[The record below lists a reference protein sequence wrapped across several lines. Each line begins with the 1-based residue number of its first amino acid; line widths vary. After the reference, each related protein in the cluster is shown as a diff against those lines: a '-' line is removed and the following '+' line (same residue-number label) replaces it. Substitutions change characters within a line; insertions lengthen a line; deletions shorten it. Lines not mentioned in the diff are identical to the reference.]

1 MSRFLFL
8 CYSSRGGVCPRAG
21 AFLSRKIL
29 RLSVP
34 RRITVKTIVVTGG
47 TSGIGQALA
56 NTYLGRGDQ
65 VVVLGPDPVKGKKF
79 LDTAQRVGAA
89 DRAFFIEADLSL
101 VSENQRVIA
110 EIKDRFAAVDVLVL
124 CARYFRSHR
133 MVTSEGIEHNFA
145 LYYLSR
151 YLLGYGLADLM
162 NKAEAPVV
170 MNVAGPGVGAP
181 GIQWDDLGFERN
193 YDGWSAMFQGGRLND
208 LLGVSFAE
216 GGSTRRARYV
226 LLFPGGTRTGF
237 AGEFDAATAAHI
249 DQMKR
254 AAQPVEFTVPPIL
267 EIIDAPPR
275 EPLSAFVEGTPLSL
289 LRPAFDKGSAA
300 RLDSITRELLRDR
313 VRAS

>member
-1 MSRFLFL
+1 M
-8 CYSSRGGVCPRAG
+8 
-21 AFLSRKIL
+21 
-29 RLSVP
+29 
-34 RRITVKTIVVTGG
+34 KTIVVTGG

>member
-1 MSRFLFL
+1 M
-8 CYSSRGGVCPRAG
+8 
-21 AFLSRKIL
+21 
-29 RLSVP
+29 
-34 RRITVKTIVVTGG
+34 KTIVVTGG

-65 VVVLGPDPVKGKKF
+65 VVVIAPDPVKGRKF
-79 LDTAQRVGAA
+79 LDTAQKTGAA

-101 VSENQRVIA
+101 VSENRRVIA
-110 EIKDRFAAVDVLVL
+110 EIEDRFAVVDVLVL

-162 NKAEAPVV
+162 NTAETPVV
-170 MNVAGPGVGAP
+170 MNIAGPGVGAS
-181 GIQWDDLGFERN
+181 GIHWNDLGLEHG

-237 AGEFDAATAAHI
+237 AGEFDAATAAHV

-289 LRPAFDKGSAA
+289 LRPTFDKDAAA
-300 RLDSITRELLRDR
+300 RLDSITRELLRDKAG
-313 VRAS
+313 AS

>member
-1 MSRFLFL
+1 M
-8 CYSSRGGVCPRAG
+8 
-21 AFLSRKIL
+21 
-29 RLSVP
+29 
-34 RRITVKTIVVTGG
+34 KTIVVTGG

-133 MVTSEGIEHNFA
+133 MVTPEGIEHNFA

-289 LRPAFDKGSAA
+289 FRPAFDKGSAA

>member
-1 MSRFLFL
+1 M
-8 CYSSRGGVCPRAG
+8 
-21 AFLSRKIL
+21 
-29 RLSVP
+29 
-34 RRITVKTIVVTGG
+34 KTIVVTGG

-65 VVVLGPDPVKGKKF
+65 VVVIAPDPVKGRKF
-79 LDTAQRVGAA
+79 LDTARKVGAA
-89 DRAFFIEADLSL
+89 DRAFFIQADLSL
-101 VSENQRVIA
+101 VSENRRVIA
-110 EIKDRFAAVDVLVL
+110 EIEDRFAAVDILVL

-133 MVTSEGIEHNFA
+133 LVTSEGIEHNFA

-162 NKAEAPVV
+162 NKAPVPVV
-170 MNVAGPGVGAP
+170 VNIAGPGVGAP
-181 GIQWDDLGFERN
+181 GIYWNDLGLERG

-249 DQMKR
+249 AQMKL

-289 LRPAFDKGSAA
+289 LRPAFDKGAAA
-300 RLDSITRELLRDR
+300 RLDGITRDLLRDR
-313 VRAS
+313 TGAS

>member
-1 MSRFLFL
+1 M
-8 CYSSRGGVCPRAG
+8 
-21 AFLSRKIL
+21 
-29 RLSVP
+29 
-34 RRITVKTIVVTGG
+34 KTIVVTGG

-56 NTYLGRGDQ
+56 HTHLGRGDQ
-65 VVVLGPDPVKGKKF
+65 VVVLGPDPLKGKKF
-79 LDTAQRVGAA
+79 LDTAQSAGAA

-101 VSENQRVIA
+101 VSENRRVIE
-110 EIKDRFAAVDVLVL
+110 EIKDRFATVDVLVL

-162 NKAEAPVV
+162 NRAEKPVV
-170 MNVAGPGVGAP
+170 MNIAGPGVGAP
-181 GIQWDDLGFERN
+181 GVQWNDLGFERD

-216 GGSTRRARYV
+216 GGGARRARYV

-254 AAQPVEFTVPPIL
+254 AAQPVEYTVPPIL
-267 EIIDAPPR
+267 EIIDAPPQ
-275 EPLSAFVEGTPLSL
+275 EPLSAFVEGAPLSL
-289 LRPAFDKGSAA
+289 VGPAFDEGAAA
-300 RLDSITRELLRDR
+300 RLDRITQELLRDK
-313 VRAS
+313 VSAS